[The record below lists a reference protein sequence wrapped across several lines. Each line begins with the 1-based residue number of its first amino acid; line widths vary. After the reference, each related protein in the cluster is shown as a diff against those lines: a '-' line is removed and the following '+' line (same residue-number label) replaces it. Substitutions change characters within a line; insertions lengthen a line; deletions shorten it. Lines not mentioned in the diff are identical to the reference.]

1 MKTIALAALA
11 AATLTVAVRWG
22 SFVAGG
28 SDSYCYVEQA
38 QRWAAWLTGRAPLLV
53 PDALAL
59 AAPWPD
65 AAATFA
71 PVGHA
76 ASLAVPGASVPI
88 CPSGLSLAM
97 APFAVLGGPMAVFA
111 VVPLFGVVLVLAT
124 HAVGARFGTRV
135 GLAAALLTASSP
147 VFLYQVVQPMSD
159 VPAAALW
166 TTAAA
171 AALGTGRRHALWS
184 GVAASGA
191 ILMRPNLVPIGFVI
205 GLYHAVRPERSW
217 HHRLR
222 ATLTYAAAAAPGCVA
237 VAALQ
242 TTFYG
247 SPFASGYGSFEAL
260 FAADHVWPNL
270 QRYAG
275 WLLDAHTPA
284 VALALLAPVMLP
296 GAVGGLLLGMFAVN
310 LALYLPYIEFEHWS
324 FLRFL
329 LPTLPLVFVLLAG
342 VVDAAAARLAW
353 AMEQRRSTAPAR
365 RWGPARHVVV
375 AVVAFVLAAAGIRT
389 AIDGQAL
396 RLQALEA
403 RFERA
408 GTFVRDRLPPN
419 AFVIASWHSGS
430 VRFYSGRK
438 TFDWTSLDSGWLDR
452 AIAFLE
458 ERGYEPYLLFEPWE
472 EPLFRARFGG
482 TGLAALDW
490 PPAAESAGQ
499 VRIYRPRDRE
509 RYLAGQSPPTAYFR

>member
-11 AATLTVAVRWG
+11 AAVLTASVRWG

-28 SDSYCYVEQA
+28 PDSYCYVEQA
-38 QRWAAWLTGRAPLLV
+38 QRWAAWVSGGGPLLA
-53 PDALAL
+53 PEPLAL
-59 AAPWPD
+59 DAPWPD
-65 AAATFA
+65 AAATFV

-76 ASLAVPGASVPI
+76 ASALVPGATVPI

-97 APFAVLGGPMAVFA
+97 APFAMLGGPGAVFA
-111 VVPLFGVVLVLAT
+111 AVPIFGVVLILAA

-166 TTAAA
+166 TTAVA

-184 GVAASGA
+184 GLATSGA
-191 ILMRPNLVPIGFVI
+191 ILMRPNLVPIGFAI
-205 GLYHAVRPERSW
+205 GLYHALRPERTW
-217 HHRLR
+217 RHRVR
-222 ATLTYAAAAAPGCVA
+222 AALVHAAASAPGCLA

-242 TTFYG
+242 ATFFG
-247 SPFASGYGSFEAL
+247 SPFASGYGSFDSL
-260 FAADHVWPNL
+260 FAAAHVWPNL
-270 QRYAG
+270 LRYGG
-275 WLLDAHTPA
+275 WLLDAQTPA
-284 VALALLAPVMLP
+284 VALALLAPWLLP
-296 GAVGGLLLGMFAVN
+296 GAASMLLLGMFAVN

-342 VVDAAAARLAW
+342 VVDALTARLAW
-353 AMEQRRSTAPAR
+353 AMEKRRSTAPVR
-365 RWGPARHVVV
+365 RWSLVRSVVV
-375 AVVAFVLAAAGIRT
+375 ALVAFVLAAAGVRA

-396 RLQALEA
+396 QLQALEA

-408 GTFVRDRLPPN
+408 GTYVRDRLPPN
-419 AFVIASWHSGS
+419 AFVVTSWHSGS
-430 VRFYSGRK
+430 VRFYGGRN
-438 TFDWTSLDSGWLDR
+438 TLDWTSLDPAWLER

-458 ERGYEPYLLFEPWE
+458 TRGYEPYLLFERWE
-472 EPLFRARFGG
+472 EPQFRARFGG

-490 PPAAESAGQ
+490 PPAAEGAGQ
-499 VRIYRPRDRE
+499 VRIYRPGDRE
-509 RYLAGQSPPTAYFR
+509 RYLAGESPPTEYFR